1 MSNEIQKVDDG
12 RQGSSLPATFDP
24 EIWRM
29 RATYFSAA
37 ALPSTFLLDI
47 MSQGQLGESMAV
59 AAVLGAAASY
69 WSPQLHKFAEPGM
82 HAAGQLWGYL
92 NRNNSGRAK
101 HHLMDMHWWMTGEVR
116 TSYAEQ
122 EEDEDENTADAPS
135 KQAPIPKDVHLADN
149 LIIPINDIASKAIFI
164 AGIRRS
170 GKTTLGTRLA
180 EELSQHYIPMFIPD
194 LEGDWLSAT
203 KFFPMGKIAA
213 HPDAEEQYEDVG
225 VEFEPT
231 TVENADV
238 VGFNILDEGMQLVL
252 DMASYPSV
260 DEACQVVVNVI
271 KGLFEWTNQNPKKRV
286 PCQVFLD
293 EAQRF
298 LPQTLSDSI
307 IQSKQIL
314 QDLLKAYMDITAV
327 GGKRGLAPVILSQ
340 RFAQTNNKIIAQSEI
355 FFLLRQTMDNDL
367 ARCMEYVKKTTAT
380 PERIAALRK
389 GEGVYIA
396 TTGEQLVTRF
406 LPRRSAGDRSQSPTA
421 EAAQRYA
428 QERQQPEQNSEQ
440 IPPVRDSKLGIPA
453 SNNKPN
459 LSVVPPQTGNPED
472 VPKMDANTPAE
483 RMGLVPEVFEKGPDD
498 LLLSGLQIKLLIAH
512 YEDCHNIKKSLEQ
525 IRNEKGQGLG
535 SRYVKHASFILEQRG
550 LKKRGA

>member
-1 MSNEIQKVDDG
+1 MTNEIQRTDEG
-12 RQGSSLPATFDP
+12 RESSLPVPFDL
-24 EIWRM
+24 EILKLRM
-29 RATYFSAA
+29 AYFGYTAVPSAI
-37 ALPSTFLLDI
+37 LLDI
-47 MSQGQLGESMAV
+47 MTQGQIADSLAV
-59 AAVLGAAASY
+59 AAMLGGAACY
-69 WSPQLHKFAEPGM
+69 WGPHLHKVIGPGM
-82 HAAGQLWGYL
+82 HAAGQVWDYL
-92 NRNNSGRAK
+92 NRNNSGKAR
-101 HHLMDMHWWMTGEVR
+101 HHLMDKHWWLYGEVS
-116 TSYAEQ
+116 TPYAETN
-122 EEDEDENTADAPS
+122 EDQGDDENMDKVATPVAKKPTH
-135 KQAPIPKDVHLADN
+135 VHLADN
-149 LIIPINDIASKAIFI
+149 LTIPINDIASKAIFI

-260 DEACQVVVNVI
+260 DEACQVVINVI

-396 TTGEQLVTRF
+396 ATGEQLVTRF
-406 LPRRSAGDRSQSPTA
+406 LQRQSSGDRSHTPTA

-428 QERQQPEQNSEQ
+428 QERQPKEQKES
-440 IPPVRDSKLGIPA
+440 PVRDSKPGLPA
-453 SNNKPN
+453 SNNRAN
-459 LSVVPPQTGNPED
+459 LSVVPPQTGTPED
-472 VPKMDANTPAE
+472 VPEMDVNTPAE
-483 RMGLVPEVFEKGPDD
+483 RAGLVPEVFQPKDDD
-498 LLLSGLQIKLLIAH
+498 LLLSGLQIDLLIVH
-512 YEDCHNIKKSLEQ
+512 YKHCNNIKKSLEQ
-525 IRNEKGQGLG
+525 MKIGNRY
-535 SRYVKHASFILEQRG
+535 SRHASFILEQRG